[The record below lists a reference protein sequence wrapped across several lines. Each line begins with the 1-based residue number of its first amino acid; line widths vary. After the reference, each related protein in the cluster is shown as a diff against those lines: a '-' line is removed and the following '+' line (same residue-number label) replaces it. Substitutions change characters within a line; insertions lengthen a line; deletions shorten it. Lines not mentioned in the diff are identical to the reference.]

1 MTMTEVADRIIA
13 NLEANPPATLDEAHG
28 RLKELLGALRGSIDE
43 KWATSEDKLAVLSEV
58 SVRAE
63 AAEAVS
69 IALAAIEKAETA
81 AASALD
87 RTWKTLHSPRT
98 EARVWRKL
106 KPANPS

>member
-1 MTMTEVADRIIA
+1 MNMTEVADRIIA
-13 NLEANPPATLDEAHG
+13 NLDANPPKSLAEAGG

-63 AAEAVS
+63 AAEAVG
-69 IALAAIEKAETA
+69 IALAAVEKAEAAATA
-81 AASALD
+81 ALE
-87 RTWKTLHSPRT
+87 RTWKTLHASRL

-106 KPANPS
+106 KPAN